1 MKNLSAF
8 ESSSSIFTGMFTPRR
23 ESFSTRLRREWS
35 PGAFLPAL
43 PTALVAWFLTIIF
56 SVSLAALIFRGPL
69 APWLPVGIG
78 MSLFTAFVVGL
89 VTALTSSVPGAI
101 AIPSDRTAP
110 MLAILTASVAASFP
124 KSGADP
130 QVMLATCLVTLIL
143 TTFLT
148 GTMLAILGRNR
159 LGRLIRFLP
168 FPVVGGFM
176 AGAGWLLVK
185 GALTVLTGYEVNLAT
200 VPHLIEQATLLRWLP
215 SVAMALA
222 LVFATRRWRHFLII
236 PSIVMGA
243 VIFFY
248 LLVVCTGLSLPHLR
262 EVGWLPG
269 LVPHQIHWHPL
280 STSLLYEADWGRIFQ
295 QGGTMAAI
303 LLVSAISMLMV
314 CSALELAG
322 NMEVDADRELETA
335 GLANLVAT
343 LGGGLVGFH
352 SLSVSSLVLRI
363 GPRSR
368 WVGFLAAVGTAATLA
383 IKPDVVSYL
392 PIPVLG
398 GLLLYLGLNFLTE
411 WLFDAYRRLPR
422 SDYAIIVLI
431 LIVVAWSDYIVGV
444 AVGLVLALALFALR
458 YSRIDIVRFELC
470 GSKHRSN
477 VDRTPDEQEILRPMR
492 PSILILKLQGFIFFG
507 TAHSLLHRVRVR
519 AHDSERAPLKHL
531 VMDFL
536 HVTGLD
542 SSTLLSFSKLLQVA
556 KYFDFHVICTNVPP
570 LVERMLRRDHTL
582 FGEDGIR
589 ILSDVD
595 HAMEWCESQ
604 ALAPHRPQ
612 AAPPTPDLEELLQ
625 QALAKTGPVAGQ
637 IIGYFVREKA
647 PAGMI
652 LALQG
657 DRTRDLFLIQ
667 SGQVSAQFEISEG
680 PAIRLR
686 TMGPGS
692 IVGEIGLYL
701 NLPRTASLIVDT
713 DSIILRLTPE
723 ALAKMEAKDP
733 QAAAALHECLA
744 RMVAARLVHA
754 NELLETALH

>member
-1 MKNLSAF
+1 MKNLRAI
-8 ESSSSIFTGMFTPRR
+8 ESTPMIFPATFTHRH
-23 ESFSTRLRREWS
+23 ESFFARMRREWS
-35 PGAFLPAL
+35 LADILPAL
-43 PTALVAWFLTIIF
+43 PAALVSWFLTIVF

-69 APWLPVGIG
+69 APWLPVGVG
-78 MSLFTAFVVGL
+78 MSLFTALIVGL

-110 MLAILTASVAASFP
+110 MLAILTASLVGTFP
-124 KSGADP
+124 ATGANP
-130 QVMLATCLVTLIL
+130 QVMFATCLVALIL

-148 GTMLAILGRNR
+148 GTMLALLGRNR

-185 GALTVLTGYEVNLAT
+185 GALTVLTGYEVTMGNAA
-200 VPHLIEQATLLRWLP
+200 HLVEAGTALRWMP
-215 SVAMALA
+215 SAAMAFA
-222 LVFATRRWRHFLII
+222 LVLATRRFRHFLII
-236 PSIVMGA
+236 PSIVIA
-243 VIFFY
+243 SVVLFY
-248 LLVVCTGLSLPHLR
+248 VVAAWQGLSLPHLR
-262 EVGWLPG
+262 EIGWLPG
-269 LVPHQIHWHPL
+269 LLPHEIRWQPL
-280 STSLLYEADWGRIFQ
+280 SASLLYQADWARIFQ
-295 QGGTMAAI
+295 QGGTIAAI
-303 LLVSAISMLMV
+303 LLVSAVSMLMV
-314 CSALELAG
+314 CSALELAA

-335 GLANLVAT
+335 GLANLLST

-368 WVGFLAAVGTAATLA
+368 WVGLFAAIGTAATLL
-383 IKPDVVSYL
+383 IKPGIVSYL

-398 GLLLYLGLNFLTE
+398 GLLLYLGLNFLAE

-431 LIVVAWSDYIVGV
+431 LIVVAWSDYIIGVG
-444 AVGLVLALALFALR
+444 VGLVLALGLFTLR
-458 YSRIDIVRFELC
+458 YSRIDVVRFELC
-470 GSKHRSN
+470 GSQHRSN
-477 VDRTPDEQEILRPMR
+477 VDRTPREQEILRPMR

-507 TAHSLLHRVRVR
+507 TAHNLLHRVRVR
-519 AHDSERAPLKHL
+519 AHDAERTPMKYL

-556 KYFDFHVICTNVPP
+556 KHLEFHVICTNVPP
-570 LVERMLRRDHTL
+570 LVLRTLRRDPSL
-582 FGEDGIR
+582 FAEHGLR
-589 ILSDVD
+589 VLSDVD
-595 HAMEWCESQ
+595 HAMEWCEAQ

-612 AAPPTPDLEELLQ
+612 LVQPTPELEDLLQ
-625 QALAKTGPVAGQ
+625 HALAKPGPVARQ
-637 IIGYFVREKA
+637 IIGYFSREKA
-647 PAGMI
+647 PAGMV

-657 DRTRDLFLIQ
+657 DHTRDLFLIQ
-667 SGQVSAQFEISEG
+667 DGQVSAQFEVAHG
-680 PAIRLR
+680 PAVRLR

-701 NLPRTASLIVDT
+701 NLPRTASLKVDT
-713 DSIILRLTPE
+713 DSIIWRLTPD
-723 ALAKMEAKDP
+723 ALAAMEQKDP
-733 QAAAALHECLA
+733 QAASALHECLA